1 VLAQTLPL
9 TEPAWVFVVL
19 FLIILLGPLLAERIR
34 VPGIIGLIVAG
45 VLVGPNALGLLQRAG
60 VIEVLG
66 GIGLL
71 YLMFLGGVDLDLDG
85 FLERRRD
92 SIIFGTTTFV
102 LPMVVNTLVAMLLG
116 LNLPAALIIASA
128 FTSHTLVVFPLV
140 QRFGL
145 TRNPAVTATIGA
157 TLLATVAALLVLA
170 VVAAAA
176 DGDIGPLFWIRF
188 TISLAAFL
196 WFTLWALP
204 RLTRWF
210 FSGLGQDRA
219 VRFTFV
225 LVALFGISALAK
237 VAGIEA
243 IVGAFLAGLALNR
256 FIPDGSV
263 LMERVQFLGSS
274 LLIPLFLISTGMLID
289 PVGLV
294 TEPRGLFLGA
304 ALSAAALGSKW
315 LAAWP
320 AARIL
325 GFDRAELGLMF
336 ALSGAQAAGALAA
349 AIVAAEIGLIDQT
362 EINAVI
368 LVILV
373 TCLVTP
379 WAGARFAPR
388 VPRPS
393 RKRKSLGQAVVVPI
407 ANPRSAGPLVKLA
420 ALVAGPDSGSV
431 IPVNILGFD
440 ASREQ
445 VEEHREITTEAEQ
458 VALRNGAEARAVV
471 RVDASATD
479 GVLHTVVEGGGTAV
493 LIGWKGYANAR
504 ENLFG
509 GVIDAILSRIRV
521 PVLVC
526 RPGND
531 EHVGRIVLSLTG
543 ADLSPA
549 GAPGLELAVD
559 VARRMAR
566 QGDVPL
572 LVVTQAAD
580 SRLEQMLG
588 ELKSVTVEVDER
600 KPTIAVRQRA
610 KEGDVVIIGTPP
622 TRAGLGQDAPRMA
635 RALTDRTVIATVA
648 RLN

>member
-1 VLAQTLPL
+1 
-9 TEPAWVFVVL
+9 
-19 FLIILLGPLLAERIR
+19 
-34 VPGIIGLIVAG
+34 
-45 VLVGPNALGLLQRAG
+45 
-60 VIEVLG
+60 
-66 GIGLL
+66 
-71 YLMFLGGVDLDLDG
+71 
-85 FLERRRD
+85 
-92 SIIFGTTTFV
+92 
-102 LPMVVNTLVAMLLG
+102 
-116 LNLPAALIIASA
+116 
-128 FTSHTLVVFPLV
+128 
-140 QRFGL
+140 
-145 TRNPAVTATIGA
+145 
-157 TLLATVAALLVLA
+157 
-170 VVAAAA
+170 
-176 DGDIGPLFWIRF
+176 
-188 TISLAAFL
+188 
-196 WFTLWALP
+196 LWALP

-225 LVALFGISALAK
+225 LVALFAVSALADL
-237 VAGIEA
+237 AGVEA

-294 TEPRGLFLGA
+294 TEPRGLLLGLV
-304 ALSAAALGSKW
+304 LSAAALGSKW

-320 AARIL
+320 AARLL

-373 TCLVTP
+373 TCLVAP

-388 VPRPS
+388 VPRPE
-393 RKRKSLGQAVVVPI
+393 RKRTALGQTVVVPI
-407 ANPRSAGPLVKLA
+407 ANPRSASPLVKLA

-431 IPVNILGFD
+431 VPVNILGFN

-479 GVLHTVVEGGGTAV
+479 GVLHTVVESGGTAV

-526 RPGND
+526 RPGSD
-531 EHVGRIVLSLTG
+531 DAVGRIVVSLTT
-543 ADLSPA
+543 ADL
-549 GAPGLELAVD
+549 GPGGRPGFEVAMD

-566 QGDVPL
+566 QAEVPL

-580 SRLEQMLG
+580 GRIDEAVAD
-588 ELKSVTVEVDER
+588 LKSCTVEVDDR
-600 KPTIAVRQRA
+600 KPATAVRERTRA
-610 KEGDVVIIGTPP
+610 GDVVIIGTPP

-635 RALTDRTVIATVA
+635 RALRERTVIATVA